1 MTSLIFKLHNC
12 RKFAV
17 ITFFDLTAKQ
27 KVYENIRDEGSSFK
41 AFLVISAENVLAII
55 EMDCAQGFP
64 LFFTAL
70 PSKLQKCIYRASDST
85 PKGPSLPLSRMMESA
100 SAKPNEAR
108 KCRQ

>member
-1 MTSLIFKLHNC
+1 MTSLIFKLHNY

-17 ITFFDLTAKQ
+17 ITFFDLTAEQ

-64 LFFTAL
+64 LFL
-70 PSKLQKCIYRASDST
+70 LLST
-85 PKGPSLPLSRMMESA
+85 PSFKNASILHRIPLPRVPPSPFHE
-100 SAKPNEAR
+100 
-108 KCRQ
+108 